1 MAKNAVADW
10 DVAPSNNTDIAGINI
25 AEGCPAAG
33 INDAI
38 RTVMAQVA
46 AWITGALFRTPNS
59 GTTGAVRIA
68 GNATSGNAI
77 LQFVDSTAANQW
89 GYISVTSAGNLNF
102 TDSAGTP
109 RPIGYRNI
117 PFTASTTG
125 RTIALTD
132 VGMCI
137 PATGTINIPTNAA
150 VAFAVGD
157 SVGVYNNTAGNIS
170 ITATAGV
177 TLRLGGSSTTGNRT
191 LAQRG
196 LATLMKVASDE
207 WVVLNGG
214 VS

>member
-38 RTVMAQVA
+38 RTVMAQIA
-46 AWITGALFRTPNS
+46 AWI
-59 GTTGAVRIA
+59 V
-68 GNATSGNAI
+68 
-77 LQFVDSTAANQW
+77 TAAGPLLKSGGTMTGN
-89 GYISVTSAGNLNF
+89 IDTANHLVTNMHAGSSINDPVF
-102 TDSAGTP
+102 GSP
-109 RPIGYRNI
+109 RSIGYRAF
-117 PFTASTTG
+117 PFTGSTTG
-125 RTIALTD
+125 RTLALAD

-137 PATGTINIPTNAA
+137 PATGTINIPTNAS
-150 VAFAVGD
+150 VSFAVGD
-157 SVGVYNNTAGNIS
+157 AVGVYNNSAGNIS

-196 LATLMKVASDE
+196 LATIVKVATDE
-207 WVVLNGG
+207 WVALNGG